1 MSISEME
8 ACLENGNSFNRSVV
22 KFYYVIFVR
31 GGNEVLYVAILKVAD
46 GVHVV
51 TKSINL

>member
-1 MSISEME
+1 ME

-31 GGNEVLYVAILKVAD
+31 LEGNEVLYVAILKVAD